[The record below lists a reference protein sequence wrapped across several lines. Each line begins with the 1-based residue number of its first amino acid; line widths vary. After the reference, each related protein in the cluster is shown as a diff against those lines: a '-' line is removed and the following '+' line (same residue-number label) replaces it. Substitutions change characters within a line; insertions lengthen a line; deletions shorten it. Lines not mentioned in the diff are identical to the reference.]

1 MPTYQAR
8 CRECGKEFEYVSK
21 IKDCMS
27 VPPCDCGG
35 GADKVILSA
44 PVGYVMGRFDSF
56 VSPVDGSVIRTS
68 RELKE
73 HNVRNN
79 VVSVA
84 DGYDEKRVLAG
95 DYKKTETLSSKERVK
110 DIVESVKALNQG
122 YKPDRGADYV
132 PEIDD

>member
-1 MPTYQAR
+1 
-8 CRECGKEFEYVSK
+8 
-21 IKDCMS
+21 
-27 VPPCDCGG
+27 
-35 GADKVILSA
+35 
-44 PVGYVMGRFDSF
+44 MGRFDSF